1 MRPEWKA
8 ILLICLL
15 LVGQAACEL
24 ALPGFTSSLVNIGV
38 QQDGI
43 PDVLA
48 QRISAVS
55 YRRLGRL
62 MDEKDQAAVRAAYR
76 ESEGDFVLRG
86 DLDAAQRAAAREAL
100 ELPMAALF
108 SLSQYP
114 QGEAMLQMLDS
125 GQMTLEMIRQ
135 QMKDRQL
142 SASML
147 PEQMAAQ
154 AAAQFVRA
162 EYGRL
167 GIDIGGVRNAF
178 LWDQGLR
185 MLGITLLMGLFAV
198 GSSFLGSR
206 AGARVGRRLR
216 SQVFAR
222 VLSFSKAEVDRFSTA
237 SLITRSTNDINQV
250 QHAGIMMLRMLLY
263 APIMASG
270 GILRVIRARTGM
282 GWIIALTVGVMLT
295 LVLSI
300 SRVVIPKF
308 KTLQKLTDRMNLVAR
323 ENLTGI
329 QVVRAFSRQEH
340 EIARYDKANADL
352 TGVMLFINRTF
363 AYMMPLMMIIINGV
377 SLMIIWFGAQG
388 VDAGR
393 IQVGD
398 MIAFITYTMQIAMSF
413 MMIAMVSAVMMPRAE
428 VAAQRIGEVLD
439 TEPSVSSPGQPQ
451 ALPETGRGRLVFDR
465 VSFRYPD
472 SREDVL
478 HELNFEALP
487 GQTTAVIGATGSG
500 KSTLLNL
507 IPRFFDVTSGRI
519 TLDGVDIRQL
529 ALPDLR
535 GRIGLV
541 PQQAQ
546 LFSGTIEHNLR
557 FAGDGLSLEQLEEA
571 AGIAQASDF
580 IAQKEDGYQS
590 EVAQDASNFSGG
602 QKQRLS
608 IARAIAARPEIL
620 LFDDSFSALDYRTDL
635 KVRQALRER
644 LGGATVL
651 IVAQRIATVMQA
663 DKILVIKEG
672 RLVAQGTHSEL
683 MECSPEYQQIARSQ
697 LSDEELSG
705 EGGKRHV

>member
-8 ILLICLL
+8 MLLIFLL

-24 ALPGFTSSLVNIGV
+24 ALPGFTSSLVNVGV

-43 PDVLA
+43 PDALA
-48 QRISAVS
+48 RRISAAS
-55 YRRLGRL
+55 FRRLGLL
-62 MDEKDQAAVRAAYR
+62 MDEKDKAAVEAAYR
-76 ESEGDFVLRG
+76 ESGGDFVLRE
-86 DLDAAQRAAAREAL
+86 DLNKAQREAARGAL
-100 ELPMAALF
+100 KLPMAALF
-108 SLSQYP
+108 SLSQDP
-114 QGEAMLQMLDS
+114 REEAVLQMLDS
-125 GQMTLEMIRQ
+125 GLVTLEKIRQ
-135 QMKDRQL
+135 QMKDKHL
-142 SASML
+142 AEGML
-147 PEQMAAQ
+147 PEQMVSQ

-162 EYGRL
+162 EYERL
-167 GIDIGGVRNAF
+167 GVDISGVRSAF
-178 LWDQGLR
+178 LRDQGLK
-185 MLGITLLMGLFAV
+185 MLGITLMMGLFAV

-222 VLSFSKAEVDRFSTA
+222 VLSLSKAEVDRLSTA

-250 QHAGIMMLRMLLY
+250 QQAGIMMLRLLLY

-270 GILRVIRARTGM
+270 GILRVIQANTGM
-282 GWIIALTVGVMLT
+282 GWIIALTVGVMLV

-300 SRVVIPKF
+300 SQVVIPKF

-340 EIARYDKANADL
+340 EIARYDKANDDL
-352 TGVMLFINRTF
+352 TGVMLLINRAF
-363 AYMMPLMMIIINGV
+363 AYMMPLMMLIINGV
-377 SLMIIWFGAQG
+377 SLLIMWFGALG

-413 MMIAMVSAVMMPRAE
+413 MMIAMVSAVMMPQAE
-428 VAAQRIGEVLD
+428 VAAQRIKEVLD
-439 TEPSVSSPGQPQ
+439 TEPSVSSPAQPQ
-451 ALPETGRGRLVFDR
+451 ALPETGRGHLVFDR

-478 HELNFEALP
+478 HDLSFEALP

-529 ALPDLR
+529 SLSDLR
-535 GRIGLV
+535 GRMGLV

-546 LFSGTIEHNLR
+546 LFSGTIGHNLR
-557 FAGDGLSLEQLEEA
+557 FAGDGLSLEQLEQA
-571 AGIAQASDF
+571 AEIAQARDF
-580 IAQKEDGYQS
+580 ITQKEDGYQS

-608 IARAIAARPEIL
+608 IARAIAAKPGIL

-672 RLVAQGTHSEL
+672 RLAAQGTHSEL
-683 MECSPEYQQIARSQ
+683 MKSSPEYQQIARSQ

-705 EGGKRHV
+705 EGGKQHV